1 MVLIVFMFPPKH
13 SLANCSIVK
22 KNSIFYLTLGWWV
35 VKERIITTG
44 LNLKMQ
50 TINTNLLLLSLILLV
65 VGVISDTGLKGAVMV

>member
-50 TINTNLLLLSLILLV
+50 TINAYILLSLILLV